1 MDTDSTVRREI
12 FRTKKRSTGITSA
25 LLLFFAVVFAPL
37 WVFSQENQT
46 TVGTSRPQP
55 VIIHAVMCEGIG
67 DQTPKN
73 PAVTFSMTIGTV
85 FCLTSFD
92 PVPEK
97 TVVYHNWFRRDRFS
111 TRIKLGLNPPRWSA
125 YSSVSLREEDKGPWR
140 VEVRDENDNLIRLVR
155 FSITD

>member
-1 MDTDSTVRREI
+1 MDTDSVMRRE
-12 FRTKKRSTGITSA
+12 FLRTRERPIGFTCA
-25 LLLFFAVVFAPL
+25 LLIFFAVLAAPV

-46 TVGTSRPQP
+46 TADTGRPQP
-55 VIIHAVMCEGIG
+55 VIIHAVMCEGIE

-73 PAVTFSMTIGTV
+73 PAVTFSITIGTV

-140 VEVRDENDNLIRLVR
+140 VEVRDENDNLLRLVR